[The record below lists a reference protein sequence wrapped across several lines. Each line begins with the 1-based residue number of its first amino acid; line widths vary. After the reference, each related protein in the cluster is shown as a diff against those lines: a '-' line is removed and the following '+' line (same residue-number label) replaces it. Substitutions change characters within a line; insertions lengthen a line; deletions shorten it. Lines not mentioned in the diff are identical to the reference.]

1 MVHVEEALENHDEK
15 TFVIRLARNCVIGS
29 FDVQGSCLGTW
40 RSFHY
45 LRMQVQMRMH
55 TKIMRYVRFKDMC
68 GVR

>member
-1 MVHVEEALENHDEK
+1 MVHVEEALENHDKK
-15 TFVIRLARNCVIGS
+15 TFVIGLARNCAIGS

-45 LRMQVQMRMH
+45 LRMRI
-55 TKIMRYVRFKDMC
+55 KIMRYVRFEDMC